1 MVEYKLMVSKA
12 ASLPIALSASG
23 SKVPVFETP
32 KESDSGAN
40 ASRIDDE
47 SEGITDPFLDSLKL
61 DTDADESVENDDTQV
76 ENVDFDPL
84 LEPRDLNGE
93 DAQGETFDVPIDLAR
108 DDVTHAATPEDD
120 QGPDV
125 DEPLTMSDVEQE
137 SVTDGA
143 EEGPIEAPFLLPTDT
158 TAAMPAE
165 SEVEEYTADPIGL
178 YVDDVDLP
186 WAKDRWAEHALGQ
199 TFSARR
205 HVALVGS
212 TLCVAGDATHL
223 HDTRRFELLEEL
235 SFDAKT
241 ARVLALDPESRNL
254 LLLTTAGK
262 LLMYARSATASVV
275 GVLTEVTSDM
285 VTDLWQLAP
294 GASQILVRKE
304 NGQLLEFSLTG
315 LTPSPLPAATPARLV
330 AMSELGEPRV
340 SLWRSPTGLELILQA
355 GEQQRSLRLTSA
367 MERAASDV
375 RPILVGFSDLVLYG
389 ARDHGL
395 WICRASQLEF
405 LPIPGCRSL
414 TAITV
419 GHLSGRP
426 TAFVGL
432 FSELEDRAEIA
443 CVDLVTGRASR
454 ISELCIHSDLSGPED
469 DPPELARI
477 DSLVWDQSNGQLWA
491 AGGFGLA
498 CFTQPSGSSIS

>member
-12 ASLPIALSASG
+12 ASLPFALSASG
-23 SKVPVFETP
+23 SNVPVSEAP
-32 KESDSGAN
+32 KDRDSEAN
-40 ASRIDDE
+40 ASKPDDE
-47 SEGITDPFLDSLKL
+47 PEGIADPFLDALML
-61 DTDADESVENDDTQV
+61 DTDADEPIDDDGIQL
-76 ENVDFDPL
+76 ENVGIDPL
-84 LEPRDLNGE
+84 LEPRDLNGD
-93 DAQGETFDVPIDLAR
+93 DASGETFDVPIDLAR

-125 DEPLTMSDVEQE
+125 DEPLPLSEVEHE
-137 SVTDGA
+137 SIADGA
-143 EEGPIEAPFLLPTDT
+143 EEGPVEAPFLLPVDSSTST
-158 TAAMPAE
+158 YAE
-165 SEVEEYTADPIGL
+165 SDVDEYTADPIGL
-178 YVDDVDLP
+178 YVDDVELP
-186 WAKDRWAEHALGQ
+186 WAKDRWAERALGQ

-212 TLCVAGDATHL
+212 TLCVAGDSTHL
-223 HDTRRFELLEEL
+223 HETRRFELLEEL
-235 SFDAKT
+235 PFKGKT
-241 ARVLALDPESRNL
+241 ARVLALDPDARAL

-262 LLMYARSATASVV
+262 LLTYARAESATATGILSQV
-275 GVLTEVTSDM
+275 SCDM

-294 GASQILVRKE
+294 GASQVLVRNE
-304 NGQLLEFSLTG
+304 NGQVLEFSLAG
-315 LTPSPLPAATPARLV
+315 LSQAPLPATARARLV

-340 SLWRSPTGLELILQA
+340 SLWRSPSGLELLLQA
-355 GEQQRSLRLTSA
+355 GEQRRSLRLTAA

-414 TAITV
+414 TAMTV
-419 GHLSGRP
+419 GHVGGRP

-454 ISELCIHSDLSGPED
+454 IAELCIHSDCSGPED

-477 DSLVWDQSNGQLWA
+477 DSLVWDQNNGYLWA
-491 AGGFGLA
+491 AGCFGLT
-498 CFTQPSGSSIS
+498 CFTQPSGSTIS